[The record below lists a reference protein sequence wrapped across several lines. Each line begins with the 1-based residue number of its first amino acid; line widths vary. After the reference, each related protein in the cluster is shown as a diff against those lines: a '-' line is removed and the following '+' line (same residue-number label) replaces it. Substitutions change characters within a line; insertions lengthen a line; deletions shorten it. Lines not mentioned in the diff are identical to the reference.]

1 MQEIT
6 VTTQFLKALDKTSKL
21 NVTAKL
27 TNLRAKLTN
36 LRRESMIASGDSIL
50 SLEWN
55 DKDTNAKTYLDLDVY
70 TSLSYCIY
78 TGENKE
84 PLEPKTFIQFGIN
97 FSRIQIDYLQ
107 YALKKDDQFYIR
119 IYMDNIGDCYVIHS
133 SLNVTRGKKFF
144 SLPLPSITTKNIY
157 GFISH
162 D

>member
-6 VTTQFLKALDKTSKL
+6 VTTQILKALDKTSKL

-27 TNLRAKLTN
+27 TS

-55 DKDTNAKTYLDLDVY
+55 DKDTNAKTYLDLNVY
-70 TSLSYCIY
+70 TSLGYCIY
-78 TGENKE
+78 TGENRE
-84 PLEPKTFIQFGIN
+84 PLEPKTFIQFGIYF
-97 FSRIQIDYLQ
+97 FSSQIDYLQ

-133 SLNVTRGKKFF
+133 SLNVTRGKKLF